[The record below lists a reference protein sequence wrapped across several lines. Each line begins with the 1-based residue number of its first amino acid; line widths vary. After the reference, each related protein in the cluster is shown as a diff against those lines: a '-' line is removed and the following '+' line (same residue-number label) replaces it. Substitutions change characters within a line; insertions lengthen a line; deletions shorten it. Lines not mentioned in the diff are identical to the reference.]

1 MLAPAAN
8 TKDTKEAIIGINF
21 FMGILRQSV
30 SAQFAIRTGRI
41 RYASFEIF

>member
-21 FMGILRQSV
+21 FMGNLRQNV
-30 SAQFAIRTGRI
+30 SARFAIRTGRF
-41 RYASFEIF
+41 RFASFEMF